1 MLYLVA
7 NVVVSFKCNQWN
19 MIFLETRVQCLP
31 VVEVGKSIFLDKFY
45 FNSPNIFVQT
55 DLLALKRNSGN

>member
-1 MLYLVA
+1 
-7 NVVVSFKCNQWN
+7 